1 MNFLEK
7 KDFIMT
13 NKTNFIYNEDAREM
27 EELKQSSVD
36 LVITSPPYFNLVDY
50 KSSKQIGFAETYQRY
65 LQSLN
70 QVWKR
75 CIDSLKDDGT
85 ICINVCS
92 TVEITRKNQNCYYDI
107 KHDIEK
113 YFVNHGFYIEG
124 TIIWDIINSK
134 YIENQVY
141 KFNDIYSNENTLILN
156 NYEYVMIFKKRKGF
170 IKHSKFFSETRLLD
184 YIWHIPWD
192 YSTRPPAFPKE
203 LVNKLIEIYSI
214 GKDVILDPFMGQA
227 TTAICSFENN
237 RNFITYETN
246 RKTYVQ
252 GKKLLQ
258 KIGALDNY
266 KEDC

>member
-1 MNFLEK
+1 
-7 KDFIMT
+7 MT

-27 EELKQSSVD
+27 EELKQSIVD

-113 YFVNHGFYIEG
+113 YFVNHGFYIE
-124 TIIWDIINSK
+124 
-134 YIENQVY
+134 
-141 KFNDIYSNENTLILN
+141 
-156 NYEYVMIFKKRKGF
+156 
-170 IKHSKFFSETRLLD
+170 
-184 YIWHIPWD
+184 
-192 YSTRPPAFPKE
+192 
-203 LVNKLIEIYSI
+203 
-214 GKDVILDPFMGQA
+214 
-227 TTAICSFENN
+227 
-237 RNFITYETN
+237 
-246 RKTYVQ
+246 
-252 GKKLLQ
+252 
-258 KIGALDNY
+258 
-266 KEDC
+266 